1 MKLEFG
7 RLPHPCFPRIY
18 SVFFHFDS
26 VPYVASALYEL
37 VSVVFVAQ
45 KMRKSVFFK
54 FVLSLLSQWLHLLG
68 CTSRLL
74 SCASTIFVTQK
85 ARQPLAPQSVT
96 WMAPAPLRL
105 FKPADCTTLVFCL
118 LHSQLHNVTDMTDIS
133 V

>member
-1 MKLEFG
+1 MELGFG
-7 RLPHPCFPRIY
+7 RLPHPCFPRFLFILT
-18 SVFFHFDS
+18 
-26 VPYVASALYEL
+26 ASLRL
-37 VSVVFVAQ
+37 PQLCMSCVSVVFVAQ

-68 CTSRLL
+68 CTRRLL

-96 WMAPAPLRL
+96 RMAPAPLRL

-118 LHSQLHNVTDMTDIS
+118 LHSELHNVTDMTDIS